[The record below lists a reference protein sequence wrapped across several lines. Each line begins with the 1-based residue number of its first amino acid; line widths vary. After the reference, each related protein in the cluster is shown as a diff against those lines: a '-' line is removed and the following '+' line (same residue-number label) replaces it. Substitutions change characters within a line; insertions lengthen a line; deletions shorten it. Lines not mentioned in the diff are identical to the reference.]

1 MDLAGEADADF
12 QWGAAVVGLF
22 EAGVVKTAALSHANA
37 CGVDADE
44 WDDDGVQLVGAQAL
58 AGVVARADGACLQV
72 ACAAGA
78 VRFVGGVGDKP
89 HAPLVFFDVGQI
101 QVYAALAGGRDQTV
115 QPQFA
120 ACWQVHGKALAAFEK
135 GLQVA

>member
-1 MDLAGEADADF
+1 MHLAGEADADF
-12 QWGAAVVGLF
+12 QWGAAVMGGC
-22 EAGVVKTAALSHANA
+22 EAGVVKTAALSHADA

-58 AGVVARADGACLQV
+58 AGVVAWADGACLQV

-78 VRFVGGVGDKP
+78 ACLLGGVRHKP
-89 HAPLVFFDVGQI
+89 HAPLALFDVGQI
-101 QVYAALAGGRDQTV
+101 QVYAALAGGRDQAV

-135 GLQVA
+135 GL